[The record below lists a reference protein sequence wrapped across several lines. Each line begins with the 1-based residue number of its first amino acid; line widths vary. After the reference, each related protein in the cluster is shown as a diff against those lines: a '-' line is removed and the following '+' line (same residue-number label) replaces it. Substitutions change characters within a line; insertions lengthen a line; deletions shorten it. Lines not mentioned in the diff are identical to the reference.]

1 MSVGRLVSMAA
12 VGRLVSMV
20 AVGRDS
26 DDVRMIELRTGIFTP

>member
-26 DDVRMIELRTGIFTP
+26 VRMIELRTGIFTP

>member
-12 VGRLVSMV
+12 VGRLVSMA

-26 DDVRMIELRTGIFTP
+26 VGMIELRTGIFTP

>member
-26 DDVRMIELRTGIFTP
+26 DSVGMIELRTGIFTP